1 MMSTSATI
9 GCIRLKIL
17 SRLWNWLSPDLP
29 EWEKQREREFVEAVN
44 SLKTL
49 RVTPEGGMAI
59 DPEEIREQVIESRE
73 RLKHFVRKS

>member
-1 MMSTSATI
+1 M
-9 GCIRLKIL
+9 KIFQK
-17 SRLWNWLSPDLP
+17 LWSLIDSDRRP
-29 EWEKQREREFVEAVN
+29 ELEKQREREFIKAVN